1 MGIQRCSLPYLG
13 QSIVGDSFD
22 EMNMINSAKR
32 IGLGS
37 QCLPG
42 ETSASRSLGQPVPA
56 QPVLGAANAWG
67 SQSLPGAASVYL
79 GIHAGLFLSSFDGVQ
94 GGQGRA
100 RRKGSRTRER

>member
-1 MGIQRCSLPYLG
+1 
-13 QSIVGDSFD
+13 
-22 EMNMINSAKR
+22 MINSSKR

-42 ETSASRSLGQPVPA
+42 ETSASSSLGQPVPA